1 MGTPRAQHPPPP
13 QLLFLILLSCPW
25 TQGLPLKE
33 EEALPEPGSETP
45 TVASEALAEL
55 LHGALLRKGP
65 EMGYLPGSD
74 PDPTL
79 ATPPAGQT
87 LAAPSLPRATEP
99 GTGPLTTAVTPKG
112 GRGASP
118 TAPEL
123 LTPPPGTTV
132 PPLLGPASPGPPL
145 GPEGGEEE
153 TTTTIITTTTVT
165 TTVTMDQPAPT
176 LQSDPD
182 HRPITAAGGWEPRLG
197 HPAAPRL
204 GHCPRQWHLCILHQA
219 SGKIPLRLLGL
230 PFLQPHHC
238 GVRLQQSTV

>member
-1 MGTPRAQHPPPP
+1 M
-13 QLLFLILLSCPW
+13 
-25 TQGLPLKE
+25 
-33 EEALPEPGSETP
+33 EALGGGGEFGWGRERWGIFTLLGKSFGLSGELPVSFSPSP
-45 TVASEALAEL
+45 HLRPINLLLLCPYFPCTV
-55 LHGALLRKGP
+55 
-65 EMGYLPGSD
+65 PGSD

-165 TTVTMDQPAPT
+165 TTVTSPGEGIGSGWGSVQE
-176 LQSDPD
+176 
-182 HRPITAAGGWEPRLG
+182 HRCGRGCWERVEKG
-197 HPAAPRL
+197 VWVQI
-204 GHCPRQWHLCILHQA
+204 GE
-219 SGKIPLRLLGL
+219 GLLLNNNKG
-230 PFLQPHHC
+230 
-238 GVRLQQSTV
+238 